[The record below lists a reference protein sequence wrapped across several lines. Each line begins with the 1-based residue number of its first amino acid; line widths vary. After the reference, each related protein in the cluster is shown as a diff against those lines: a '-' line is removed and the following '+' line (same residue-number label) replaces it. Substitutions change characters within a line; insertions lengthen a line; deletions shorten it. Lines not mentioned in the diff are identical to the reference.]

1 MADDAATPPTP
12 APAAT
17 PTPPDPAP
25 AADAKG
31 ATVRLA
37 VPHPYSTFD
46 SGIEGVPLITAEG
59 VDVPA
64 KLATRVK
71 NAYRAAFGVDEI
83 APTDNQLI
91 VLDQEV

>member
-1 MADDAATPPTP
+1 MADDAATTPTP

-25 AADAKG
+25 AAAPA

-46 SGIEGVPLITAEG
+46 SGIDGVEIITATG
-59 VDVPA
+59 TDVPV
-64 KLATRVK
+64 KLATRVQK
-71 NAYRAAFGVDEI
+71 AWQAAFGVDEI